1 MSGHFYLTLSNYKV
15 LEFYDMMLLLTLT
28 HFGDK
33 DL

>member
-1 MSGHFYLTLSNYKV
+1 MSGHFYLTLSNYKI
-15 LEFYDMMLLLTLT
+15 LEFYDMLLLTLT